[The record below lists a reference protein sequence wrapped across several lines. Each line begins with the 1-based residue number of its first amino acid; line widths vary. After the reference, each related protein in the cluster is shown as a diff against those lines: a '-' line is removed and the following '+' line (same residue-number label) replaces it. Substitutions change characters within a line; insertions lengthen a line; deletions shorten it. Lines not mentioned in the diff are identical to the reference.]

1 MSHTH
6 DQPMTVEAMLKQEF
20 WEALYERDDQIWS
33 GNVNVNLR
41 TEVEG
46 LGFDPAGTMHVIVIS
61 PYTTPAYA
69 TGTNN
74 PKPFL
79 SDNYS
84 IDGDDWNPGGSLR
97 HYTRTS
103 TPLRNQLCTHRK

>member
-1 MSHTH
+1 MAGSPVTGSVTTLFYFDEPH
-6 DQPMTVEAMLKQEF
+6 
-20 WEALYERDDQIWS
+20 
-33 GNVNVNLR
+33 R

-46 LGFDPAGTMHVIVIS
+46 LGFDPAGTMHLIVIS

-79 SDNYS
+79 SDTYS

-103 TPLRNQLCTHRK
+103 SPLRDQLCAAHK